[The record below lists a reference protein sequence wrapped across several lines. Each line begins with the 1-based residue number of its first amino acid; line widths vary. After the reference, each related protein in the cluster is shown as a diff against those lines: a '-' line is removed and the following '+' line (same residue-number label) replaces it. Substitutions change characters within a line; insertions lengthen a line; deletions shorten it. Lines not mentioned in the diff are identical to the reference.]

1 MAVMTCT
8 DGVVAVTMAV
18 TTCTDGVVV
27 TMAVT
32 TRTDGVAVT
41 MAVTTCTDGVVVT
54 MAVTT
59 CTDGVVAVTMAV
71 MTCTDGVVAV
81 TMAVMT
87 STDGVVAVTMAV
99 TTCTVLLLQVDTA
112 DAQRILLQ
120 AGSRSRRHLADH
132 DPSDSNDNGTCLF
145 RLQSA
150 LSATL
155 PPNPAVTGYATE
167 GALLVSARLSTE
179 IAPINLTP

>member
-1 MAVMTCT
+1 MTST

-18 TTCTDGVVV
+18 TTCTDG
-27 TMAVT
+27 A
-32 TRTDGVAVT
+32 
-41 MAVTTCTDGVVVT
+41 VVT

-59 CTDGVVAVTMAV
+59 CTDGIV
-71 MTCTDGVVAV
+71 
-81 TMAVMT
+81 
-87 STDGVVAVTMAV
+87 VTMAV

-145 RLQSA
+145 RLQSV

>member
-1 MAVMTCT
+1 MAVMTST

-18 TTCTDGVVV
+18 TTY
-27 TMAVT
+27 
-32 TRTDGVAVT
+32 
-41 MAVTTCTDGVVVT
+41 TDGVVVT

>member
-1 MAVMTCT
+1 
-8 DGVVAVTMAV
+8 
-18 TTCTDGVVV
+18 
-27 TMAVT
+27 
-32 TRTDGVAVT
+32 
-41 MAVTTCTDGVVVT
+41 
-54 MAVTT
+54 
-59 CTDGVVAVTMAV
+59 
-71 MTCTDGVVAV
+71 
-81 TMAVMT
+81 MAVMT